1 MDCVFDVEPLNKK
14 IVKVPLGKEV
24 DDNLSLVVTV
34 LDKKKEIIY
43 SQEQVIFE
51 QKYQKMFANSPLFDG
66 FKFENSKVVIE
77 LNNDEIL
84 TSNNEYNLLY
94 RAGTDND
101 MDIFYNPG
109 LAPYYEQSEKL
120 LSKEDIPNGIKTVTE
135 VTNKK
140 GKYLVTDT
148 YEGCDEGIIVTST
161 LKAIKAKGEIPR
173 FGKCFYLP
181 SSFESVRYIGRS
193 GESYVDMKDQFIIKE
208 NVCRVE
214 EMVEPN
220 IKPQESGNRCD
231 CREASLSS
239 GMNKVTFVALEAP
252 FELGI
257 KPYSD
262 RALLSM
268 KHNKDEIRTGTYVT
282 IQAFQ
287 KGIGTGSCGPVTAE
301 EYRYYPDKEYTFKLL
316 IKVSQ

>member
-1 MDCVFDVEPLNKK
+1 MRHIENDEFEIFNTKSFTNANEYILRFSYNDGAEMDCVFDVEPLNKK

-208 NVCRVE
+208 NVCRVVSNHRKVAIDVT
-214 EMVEPN
+214 VE
-220 IKPQESGNRCD
+220 
-231 CREASLSS
+231 
-239 GMNKVTFVALEAP
+239 
-252 FELGI
+252 
-257 KPYSD
+257 
-262 RALLSM
+262 
-268 KHNKDEIRTGTYVT
+268 
-282 IQAFQ
+282 
-287 KGIGTGSCGPVTAE
+287 
-301 EYRYYPDKEYTFKLL
+301 KLVL
-316 IKVSQ
+316 VVE